1 MKPSF
6 QIIVDQQKIA
16 DQRLN
21 REGIVRS
28 EPELASYRRA
38 LQPVVLSD
46 LTLPKLPLVRDVG
59 RLNQAVLIGE
69 IAQSPGQVL
78 LFDIERS
85 IFTIGASDNLELVP
99 PS

>member
-16 DQRLN
+16 DQRLS
-21 REGIVRS
+21 RDSIVRS

-38 LQPVVLSD
+38 LQPVTVAD
-46 LTLPKLPLVRDVG
+46 VTLPKLPLVRSIG
-59 RLNQAVLIGE
+59 SLNQAVLIGE

-78 LFDIERS
+78 LFDIEHNTL
-85 IFTIGASDNLELVP
+85 TIGSVDTLEICP
-99 PS
+99 P